1 MRKELEN
8 TYWNKKGKLQS
19 VYDELVKLIPFKG
32 KCPKEQ
38 PALERL
44 RVAAIFYYDL
54 YNNGMCNHLIRDF
67 RASFGC
73 AHSEVDLIERKLD
86 SLILE
91 AALESGYK
99 LTK

>member
-8 TYWNKKGKLQS
+8 TYWNKNGKFQS
-19 VYDELVKLIPFKG
+19 VYDEVSELIPINGPCAKAT
-32 KCPKEQ
+32 
-38 PALERL
+38 PALEKL
-44 RVAAIFYYDL
+44 RVAANLYYDL
-54 YNNGMCNHLIRDF
+54 YNNGLCNHLMRDF

-73 AHSEVDLIERKLD
+73 AKNEVSKIEGKLD

-91 AALESGYK
+91 AALEAGYK